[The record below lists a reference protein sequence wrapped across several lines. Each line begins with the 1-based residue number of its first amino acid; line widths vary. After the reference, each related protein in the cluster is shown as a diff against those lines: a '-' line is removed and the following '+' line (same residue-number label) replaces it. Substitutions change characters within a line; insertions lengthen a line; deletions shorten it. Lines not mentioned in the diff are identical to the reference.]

1 VCPARQARRRWRRL
15 SVPGSARGRVS
26 LAVPGPGLPP
36 ARAGSGRDRDQAGQ
50 RVSPPR
56 NMPEP
61 CRPGNLRCCYA
72 CSKLTTL
79 GLWPPS
85 LHASFVTTLRRS
97 CGVWRQVRRSKS
109 SKTTAL
115 WRRSSRFRAGG
126 NGCPH
131 KRSAVNS
138 CGWDQIPPA
147 CLRNCG
153 QLSPRRRTIYLGDP
167 PAGVGGHVRLYR
179 P

>member
-1 VCPARQARRRWRRL
+1 MAGEIGLSAVRRPHGQFTGASL
-15 SVPGSARGRVS
+15 PIMFYSSETGRV
-26 LAVPGPGLPP
+26 ATHPVGLLR
-36 ARAGSGRDRDQAGQ
+36 RAHY
-50 RVSPPR
+50 
-56 NMPEP
+56 PENV
-61 CRPGNLRCCYA
+61 RYCYA
-72 CSKLTTL
+72 CSMLTTL
-79 GLWPPS
+79 ELWPPS

-97 CGVWRQVRRSKS
+97 CGVWKQARRSKS

-115 WRRSSRFRAGG
+115 WRRSSRFRVGG
-126 NGCPH
+126 NGCPQQ
-131 KRSAVNS
+131 RSAMNL

-167 PAGVGGHVRLYR
+167 PTGVGRYVRLYR